1 MPKSTHAEDVAQG
14 LGDHFR
20 GELVSPGDHGYDD
33 ARRVWNASID
43 KRPALIA
50 RPADASAV
58 AAAVMFARERDLP
71 VAVRCGGHSVA
82 GSSVCDE
89 GLLIDLSLMKDVR
102 VDPERMRA
110 RAGGGVLWGEYDKE
124 TQPFGL
130 ATPGGRVTT
139 TGIGGFTLG
148 GGYGWLSPRY
158 GLACDN
164 LVAADV
170 VTADGQLLSVSEDE
184 NEDLLWGL
192 RGGGGN
198 FGVVTSYEFRL
209 HPVGPTIVGGMLM
222 HPLEQAD
229 DVLRQYRDFVDQ
241 APDEIATAI
250 AFFPAPPEPF
260 VPVSL
265 QGQTVLGIMACHC
278 GDVDKGLRLV
288 EPLKEMGPP
297 AVDLIGTMP
306 YVDMQALLDPTA
318 PPGWNWYNT
327 GEHLD
332 GLTDEAIETLVGHAP
347 QGLTPLTQAI
357 VFRHGGA
364 VSRVSEAD
372 TAFSNRGPAYLLH
385 PLAAWEDP
393 SDEDPQ
399 MEWLRD
405 LVRDMEP
412 FKTGGVYLNFSPEGD
427 ERLVDGFGAAKYERL
442 VALKETYD
450 PSNIFRFNHNIRSA
464 SAPPRTDHHDHPPI
478 TRDRR
483 Q

>member
-1 MPKSTHAEDVAQG
+1 MSTSTSAEDLTRG
-14 LGDHFR
+14 LSARFQ
-20 GELVSPGDHGYDD
+20 GELIAPGTTEYEK
-33 ARRVWNASID
+33 ARRVWNVSID

-50 RPADASAV
+50 RPRDTSDV
-58 AAAVMFARERDLP
+58 AAAVAFARDHDLP

-82 GSSVCDE
+82 GTSVCDE
-89 GLLIDLSLMKDVR
+89 GLLIDLSLMKGVR

-110 RAGGGVLWGEYDKE
+110 RAGGGVLWGEFDKE

-148 GGYGWLSPRY
+148 GGYGWISPRY

-184 NEDLLWGL
+184 NEELLWGL

-222 HPLEQAD
+222 HPLEQAE
-229 DVLRQYRDFVDQ
+229 DVLRQYRDLVDQ
-241 APDEIATAI
+241 APDELATAI

-260 VPVSL
+260 VPASL
-265 QGQTVLGIMACHC
+265 QGKTVLGIMACHC
-278 GDVDKGLRLV
+278 GDVDEGLRLV
-288 EPLKEMGPP
+288 GPLKELGPP
-297 AVDLIGTMP
+297 AVDLVGPMP
-306 YVDMQALLDPTA
+306 YLDMQAMLDPTA
-318 PPGWNWYNT
+318 PPGWNWYNA

-332 GLTDEAIETLVGHAP
+332 GLTDEAIGTLVGHAP
-347 QGLTPLTQAI
+347 QGLTPLTEAI
-357 VFRHGGA
+357 LFRHGGA
-364 VSRVSEAD
+364 VSRVPEAD
-372 TAFSNRGPAYLLH
+372 TAFANRESAYLLH
-385 PLAAWEDP
+385 PLAAWEEP

-399 MEWLRD
+399 MEWLRA

-412 FKTGGVYLNFSPEGD
+412 FKTGGVYLNFSPGGD

-450 PSNIFRFNHNIRSA
+450 PTNIFRFNHNIRPGSTSSSA
-464 SAPPRTDHHDHPPI
+464 DPPG
-478 TRDRR
+478 
-483 Q
+483 